1 MSQEDGEFV
10 WSKKIQ
16 GHVLG
21 SFFWG
26 YMVTQIPGGYLAAR
40 FGGKHV
46 FGWFMLLC
54 AVSTLFMPLAAR
66 VSYIF
71 LIVLRILAGIGQVRK
86 TDDITMYTTHT
97 VRTIKVT
104 SI

>member
-1 MSQEDGEFV
+1 MSLNRFNLQEDGEFA
-10 WSKKIQ
+10 WNKKTQ
-16 GHVLG
+16 GLVLG

-26 YMVTQIPGGYLAAR
+26 YMITQVPGGYLAAR

-54 AVSTLFMPLAAR
+54 AVATLFMPLAAR

-71 LIVLRILAGIGQVRK
+71 LIVLRILAGIGQVRA
-86 TDDITMYTTHT
+86 
-97 VRTIKVT
+97 VEC
-104 SI
+104 